1 MHQDAYD
8 FNQLLVWVESFWDTG
23 ATKKHQWQPETLQVV
38 SEASGELASSF
49 YIIAKKHIDYWHI
62 GPSATATDRDSYD
75 KFVYRRSKIRGMRVG
90 KIRKAQDTPV
100 RVPLYERTMIGLVP
114 GDAEFVLWTRAKVA
128 IVETVRAAVA
138 QLEGDTGKTLL
149 AGWDSMIPKSYA

>member
-1 MHQDAYD
+1 M
-8 FNQLLVWVESFWDTG
+8 
-23 ATKKHQWQPETLQVV
+23 V

-90 KIRKAQDTPV
+90 KIRKAQDTPL